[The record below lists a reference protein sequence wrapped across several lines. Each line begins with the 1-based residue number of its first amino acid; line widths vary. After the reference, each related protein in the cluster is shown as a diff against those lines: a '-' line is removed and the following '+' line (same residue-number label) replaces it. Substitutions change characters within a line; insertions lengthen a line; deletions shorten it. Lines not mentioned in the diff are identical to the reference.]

1 MAFSAIRAI
10 PFALGL
16 LALGT
21 IGMSGGAAAQ
31 EGDPVVATVNGDEVL
46 LSDVLAA
53 YQSLPQQLQSLPFTE
68 LYPQLVDRVI
78 TNKLVAKAGR
88 EAGLHEKPEVQAEIR
103 RLEDRVIERE
113 YFSAKIDERMTDE
126 KLQAEYDAYLEEAE
140 DDKEVHARHIL
151 VETEDAAKELIAE
164 LDDGAEFAELAEEH
178 STGPSSA
185 DGGDLG
191 FIGRGDTVAPF
202 QAAAFALEA
211 GTYSAAP
218 VKTRF
223 GWHVIKVEEVRAVE
237 PKSFEEM
244 KEDLRDRAT
253 EDIVT
258 TLIEEIRADA
268 TIEVV
273 DPPPLPGAAPSQQ

>member
-1 MAFSAIRAI
+1 MAFPAIRAV

-21 IGMSGGAAAQ
+21 IGISPGALAQ

-53 YQSLPQQLQSLPFTE
+53 YRSLPQQLQSMPFTE
-68 LYPQLVDRVI
+68 LYPQLVDRVV

-88 EAGLHEKPEVQAEIR
+88 GAGLHEKPEIQAEIR

-113 YFSAKIDERMTDE
+113 YFSARIDERMTDD
-126 KLQAEYDAYLEEAE
+126 KLEAEYDAYLEEAE
-140 DDKEVHARHIL
+140 DDKEIHARHIL
-151 VETEDAAKELIAE
+151 VETEDAAADLIAR
-164 LDDGAEFAELAEEH
+164 LDDGADFAELAKEH
-178 STGPSSA
+178 STGPSSTE
-185 DGGDLG
+185 GGDLG
-191 FIGRGDTVAPF
+191 FIGRGDTVPPF

-244 KEDLRDRAT
+244 EEDLRDRAT
-253 EDIVT
+253 QDIVAA
-258 TLIEEIRADA
+258 LIEEVRADA
-268 TIEVV
+268 EIEVV
-273 DPPPLPGAAPSQQ
+273 DPPPLPGAAPVQE